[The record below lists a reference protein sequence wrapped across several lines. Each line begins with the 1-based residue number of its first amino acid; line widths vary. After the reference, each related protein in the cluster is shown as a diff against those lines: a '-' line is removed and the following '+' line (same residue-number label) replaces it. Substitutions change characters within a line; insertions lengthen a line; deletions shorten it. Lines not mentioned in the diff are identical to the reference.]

1 MEFYLDISWES
12 RCSSEIKVWGH
23 LCQILVVLAIFR
35 HPFHCYIL
43 IPRKCPLKTPLH
55 SAPPYLDR
63 SVNPMSTRWGG
74 ADYAHQILLPPKIFW
89 PSDIPES
96 LTIDC
101 CRRFSTARWHWSLKL
116 LILISTFVLHKM
128 DHFSPLWN
136 CIDLYIFIS
145 NI

>member
-1 MEFYLDISWES
+1 MSSDFNFTVASWFLGKVHIKPIS
-12 RCSSEIKVWGH
+12 
-23 LCQILVVLAIFR
+23 
-35 HPFHCYIL
+35 
-43 IPRKCPLKTPLH
+43 TH
-55 SAPPYLDR
+55 SA
-63 SVNPMSTRWGG
+63 
-74 ADYAHQILLPPKIFW
+74 PKIFW

-145 NI
+145 NTYNEKLSPNLDILINWVSSFSVVANNPTQKFKIPISIDISIKTHQFLCIR